1 MSVVEDHRAHVDD
14 ERDLRQILARVREH
28 LGMEIA
34 YVSAFT
40 AGQEVVVVTSG
51 DPRPLGLVVGAG
63 RDTDETYCMRVLS
76 GALPS
81 AIPDA
86 RRDPVA
92 RELPVTAEL
101 GIGAYIGAPLRG
113 PDGQAVGMLC
123 CLSRGA
129 NPLLDDDA
137 TRVMALAAAL
147 VEDRMGCLGLPHRP
161 AVSER
166 VRRVRAVLDSRDVHM
181 VYQPIVRLDTR
192 ETVGLEA
199 LARFDPV
206 LFPTPV
212 HAFSAAVQA
221 GLGVELELLAVE
233 CALSK
238 IERLAPGGWLAVNL
252 SAEALLD
259 PRAAALVLPHGPAV
273 GVEITEHTPVH
284 DYGPLVEVTEELKAR
299 GVHVAVDDAGAG
311 FSSLRHVLQLRPTA
325 IKLDIELI
333 RGIDTDPVRQT
344 LTRSVD
350 LFAGSMGS
358 VLVAEGVETE
368 QECRTLRALGVRYG
382 QGYLFGRPAE
392 WPAA

>member
-1 MSVVEDHRAHVDD
+1 
-14 ERDLRQILARVREH
+14 
-28 LGMEIA
+28 
-34 YVSAFT
+34 
-40 AGQEVVVVTSG
+40 
-51 DPRPLGLVVGAG
+51 
-63 RDTDETYCMRVLS
+63 
-76 GALPS
+76 
-81 AIPDA
+81 
-86 RRDPVA
+86 
-92 RELPVTAEL
+92 
-101 GIGAYIGAPLRG
+101 
-113 PDGQAVGMLC
+113 MLC

-129 NPLLDDDA
+129 NPMLDEDA
-137 TRVMALAAAL
+137 VRIMGLAAAL

-166 VRRVRAVLDSRDVHM
+166 VRRVRALLDTRDVHM

-192 ETVGLEA
+192 ETVALEA
-199 LARFDPV
+199 LARFDAT

-212 HAFSAAVQA
+212 HAFTAASQA

-233 CALSK
+233 SALDRV
-238 IERLAPGGWLAVNL
+238 EQLGHPAWVAVNL

-259 PRAAALVLPHGPAV
+259 PRAAALLLPHGPAV
-273 GVEITEHTPVH
+273 GVEITEHTPVP
-284 DYGPLVEVTEELKAR
+284 DYGALVEVTEDLKAH

-333 RGIDTDPVRQT
+333 RGIDADPVRQT